1 MKRLQK
7 KRLYHTLLLAG
18 IGFLFTLV
26 VVLVQPFYN
35 INLWLSDQFYSS
47 EAPSS
52 NIVIAGID
60 DSTFQ
65 AYGRWSEW
73 PRSLHAEAINNLTN
87 AGAMV
92 IGFDIVFA
100 DTSSDDDILATAM
113 SSASPVVL
121 AAAGTNRLLS
131 ASGIT
136 YQDMLLPAVPLEQ
149 ASSSLGHANVLP
161 DPDGK
166 VRRIPLLV
174 KDTDGQTY
182 PAFVLAVLHSLFRMP
197 LPDEYSIENGK
208 LSLLARD
215 IPVDDS
221 YSLRVNFTSRNE
233 DRPYIS
239 YGNIIINDFDA
250 SLVKNRTVLI
260 GMTAM
265 GEYDTWAIP
274 NSASKVPGV
283 FIHAEAM
290 DTILRQHFLTQIG
303 IYITAIIMLFLI
315 AFTAFA
321 LPHCG
326 IWYWTDIVKG
336 IGIIGG
342 LFVAYLVASSIA
354 TNQGYLLNVLYPLLV
369 LVLIGVSNILYM
381 LIMEQSDKRFVKE
394 LFGRYVSPQIAK
406 DIVSL
411 ADTGKLD
418 FGGEEKEVT
427 VLFADIRN
435 FTQISEQLSP
445 EATVTMLNKYL
456 PAVVDVVLQNGGIIN
471 KFGGDNVMAIWNAP
485 QSQSEHAGLAI
496 KSAWE
501 IQQRLTVM
509 NQSEPQLPFIQFGIG
524 INTGTALAGN
534 VGSTGRVEYTVIG
547 DTINLASRIC
557 SATPGGEIWI
567 GPDTY
572 RLTRDSVEVEEMES
586 QIFKGKTESIA
597 VYRVLAWHLSITS
610 INE

>member
-18 IGFLFTLV
+18 IGSLFTLV

-149 ASSSLGHANVLP
+149 ASSSLGHVNVLP

-174 KDTDGQTY
+174 KDSEGQTY
-182 PAFVLAVLHSLFRMP
+182 PAFVLAVLHSLFLMP
-197 LPDEYSIENGK
+197 LPDEYSMENGE
-208 LSLLARD
+208 LHLLARD
-215 IPVDDS
+215 IPVDNF
-221 YSLRVNFTSRNE
+221 YSLRVNFTSRSE

-239 YGNIIINDFDA
+239 YGNIINNNFDT
-250 SLVKNRTVLI
+250 SLVKNKIVLI
-260 GMTAM
+260 GMTAT
-265 GEYDTWAIP
+265 GEYDAWAVP

-283 FIHAEAM
+283 YIHADAM
-290 DTILRQHFLTQIG
+290 DTILKQHFLTQIG
-303 IYITAIIMLFLI
+303 IGVTAIIMLFLV
-315 AFTAFA
+315 AVTAST

-326 IWYWTDIVKG
+326 IWYWTDIAKG
-336 IGIIGG
+336 IGIIAG
-342 LFVAYLVASSIA
+342 LFVTYLIVSSIT

-369 LVLIGVSNILYM
+369 LVLIGLSNILYM

-394 LFGRYVSPQIAK
+394 LFGRYVSPQVSK

-418 FGGEEKEVT
+418 FGGEEKEVS

-435 FTQISEQLSP
+435 FTQISERLSP
-445 EATVTMLNKYL
+445 EATVTMLNQYL
-456 PAVVDVVLQNGGIIN
+456 PAVVDVVLQNGGIID
-471 KFGGDNVMAIWNAP
+471 KFGGDNVMAVWNAP
-485 QSQSEHAGLAI
+485 QSQSDHARLAV
-496 KSAWE
+496 KSAWD
-501 IQQRLTVM
+501 IQYKLAAL
-509 NQSEPQLPFIQFGIG
+509 NQDEAQLPFVQFGIG

-534 VGSTGRVEYTVIG
+534 VGSIGRIEYTVIG
-547 DTINLASRIC
+547 DTVNLASRIC
-557 SATPGGEIWI
+557 SAAPGGEIWI

-572 RLTRDSVEVEEMES
+572 NQVKDSVEVEKLDS
-586 QIFKGKTESIA
+586 QIFKGKTDPIV
-597 VYRVLAWHLSITS
+597 VYRVTAWHP
-610 INE
+610 